1 MSPISGDV
9 VFSLI
14 LNNNTPVILNKRH
27 CTLIEND
34 HLGDWSPVKD
44 CCWRLTFRQVVRKPS
59 SESSDRF

>member
-34 HLGDWSPVKD
+34 LGDWSPVKD
-44 CCWRLTFRQVVRKPS
+44 CCWRLTFRQLVRKPS